1 MNILAIDLGSK
12 TGVCFMRDSQVCR
25 VETWNLEGDTDAAL
39 FCDLNDTLESAIVYE
54 APEAVAYE
62 EVASHKGTRA
72 AHIYGGLRAVLLMAC
87 VHHEVQ
93 CLSYSVGTIKKYA
106 TGKGNADKDAML
118 LAAERRWP
126 GVVTNNNEADA
137 LWIGAL
143 ACKELGD
150 GNSD

>member
-1 MNILAIDLGSK
+1 
-12 TGVCFMRDSQVCR
+12 
-25 VETWNLEGDTDAAL
+25 
-39 FCDLNDTLESAIVYE
+39 
-54 APEAVAYE
+54 
-62 EVASHKGTRA
+62 
-72 AHIYGGLRAVLLMAC
+72 
-87 VHHEVQ
+87 
-93 CLSYSVGTIKKYA
+93 
-106 TGKGNADKDAML
+106 ML